1 MPDSK
6 ADKEIRV
13 SFTTEMKL
21 LEDLI
26 IYDKNNKDHP
36 EEQIKEFM
44 ISIQKYGVVLPLIID
59 KKNVIIAGHG
69 TREACLRL
77 GIKEVACIVR
87 DDLDDDE
94 ARGLRIAHNKISE
107 LGKRNKQNLLFELRD
122 LGDQWLAG
130 LFLDL
135 DPFVDDD
142 KDKELIEDDAPG
154 LLEKYVVQKGDIF
167 QLGDHI
173 LMCGDSSDKTMVAKL
188 MGWQKADMVFTD
200 PPYNVAY
207 VGKGKNTSN
216 GIKNDDM
223 SDAAFETMLS
233 EWFARYR
240 ENIKT
245 TAGMYVFHS
254 TSTQALFEKH
264 ITDAGF
270 VLKCQLVW
278 NKPTAAMGWSDYR
291 WKHEPFFY
299 CWVKDWSPAFYG
311 DRTHTTVIDFD
322 KSDAQLLAQLKHARE
337 AEKEGKTTIWTMKR
351 DPVKDYVHPTQKPIE
366 LIWYALANSSKSW
379 DMVLDLFWGSGSTLI
394 ACEKHQRIARSM
406 ELDERYVEVIIKRF
420 YQYTCGKLPVRC
432 INREIDI
439 NSIIE

>member
-1 MPDSK
+1 MPDTK
-6 ADKEIRV
+6 DIKV
-13 SFTTEMKL
+13 SFTTEMKR

-26 IYDKNNKDHP
+26 VYDKNNKDHP
-36 EEQIKEFM
+36 EDQIKEFV

-59 KKNVIIAGHG
+59 KNNVIIAWHG

-77 GIKEVACIVR
+77 WIQEVACIVR
-87 DDLDDDE
+87 DDLSDDE

-107 LGKRNKQNLLFELRD
+107 LGKRNKKNLLFELRD
-122 LGDQWLAG
+122 LWDQWLAG

-142 KDKELIEDDAPG
+142 KDKELIEDEAPW
-154 LLEKYVVQKGDIF
+154 LQTKFVVQKGDIF
-167 QLGDHI
+167 HLGDHI
-173 LMCGDSSDKTMVAKL
+173 LMCGDSSDKSMVDKL
-188 MGWQKADMVFTD
+188 MNWQKADMVFTD

-223 SDAAFETMLS
+223 SDAAFETMLA

-240 ENIKT
+240 ESIKT

-270 VLKCQLVW
+270 VVKCQLVW

-299 CWVKDWSPAFYG
+299 CWVKDSTTEFYG
-311 DRTHTTVIDFD
+311 DRTHTTVVDFE
-322 KSDAQLLAQLKHARE
+322 KSDAQILAEIKRARE
-337 AEKEGKTTIWTMKR
+337 ADKEGKNTIWTMKR

-366 LIWYALANSSKSW
+366 LIGYALANSSKSG
-379 DMVLDLFWGSGSTLI
+379 DIVLDLFWGSGSTLI
-394 ACEKHQRIARSM
+394 ACEKHQRVARSM

-420 YQYTCGKLPVRC
+420 YQYTWWKAPIKC
-432 INREIDI
+432 ITREIDI

>member
-135 DPFVDDD
+135 DPFVNDD

-188 MGWQKADMVFTD
+188 MG
-200 PPYNVAY
+200 
-207 VGKGKNTSN
+207 
-216 GIKNDDM
+216 
-223 SDAAFETMLS
+223 
-233 EWFARYR
+233 
-240 ENIKT
+240 
-245 TAGMYVFHS
+245 
-254 TSTQALFEKH
+254 
-264 ITDAGF
+264 
-270 VLKCQLVW
+270 
-278 NKPTAAMGWSDYR
+278 
-291 WKHEPFFY
+291 
-299 CWVKDWSPAFYG
+299 
-311 DRTHTTVIDFD
+311 
-322 KSDAQLLAQLKHARE
+322 
-337 AEKEGKTTIWTMKR
+337 
-351 DPVKDYVHPTQKPIE
+351 
-366 LIWYALANSSKSW
+366 
-379 DMVLDLFWGSGSTLI
+379 
-394 ACEKHQRIARSM
+394 
-406 ELDERYVEVIIKRF
+406 
-420 YQYTCGKLPVRC
+420 
-432 INREIDI
+432 
-439 NSIIE
+439 

>member
-13 SFTTEMKL
+13 SFATEMRY

-36 EEQIKEFM
+36 EEQIKEFV

-59 KKNVIIAGHG
+59 KNNVIIAGHG
-69 TREACLRL
+69 TREACLRM

-87 DDLDDDE
+87 DDLSEAE

-107 LGKRNKQNLLFELRD
+107 LGKRNKQNLLYELRD

-135 DPFVDDD
+135 DPFVDND
-142 KDKELIEDDAPG
+142 KDKEEIEDDAPG
-154 LLEKYVVQKGDIF
+154 VLDKYVVQKGDIF
-167 QLGDHI
+167 QLGEHI
-173 LMCGDSSDKTMVAKL
+173 LMCGDSSDKAMVAKL
-188 MGWQKADMVFTD
+188 MGGKKADMVFTD

-270 VLKCQLVW
+270 VVKCQLVW

-299 CWVKDWSPAFYG
+299 CGVKDASPEFYG
-311 DRTHTTVIDFD
+311 DRTHTTVIDFT
-322 KSDAQLLAQLKHARE
+322 KSDAQLLAMLKHARE

-366 LIWYALANSSKSW
+366 LIGYALANSSK
-379 DMVLDLFWGSGSTLI
+379 
-394 ACEKHQRIARSM
+394 A
-406 ELDERYVEVIIKRF
+406 
-420 YQYTCGKLPVRC
+420 
-432 INREIDI
+432 
-439 NSIIE
+439 